1 MARMGI
7 PKNND
12 DRRRRRHRRVRN
24 HLAGTQG
31 RPRLVVYRSL
41 KHIAAQLVDDDAR
54 RTLMAVS
61 DQGLQG
67 TKTQRAT
74 EVGKQIAARAKES
87 GVSKIVFDRA
97 GYRYHGRVKAL
108 ADGAREGGLEF

>member
-1 MARMGI
+1 MTRIAI
-7 PKNND
+7 PKTNSE
-12 DRRRRRHRRVRN
+12 RRKRRHLRVRN
-24 HLAGTQG
+24 HLAGTES

-41 KHIAAQLVDDDAR
+41 KHIAAQLVNDDSR
-54 RTLMAVS
+54 KTLMAVS
-61 DQGLQG
+61 DQGIEG

-74 EVGKQIAARAKES
+74 EVGKRIAARAKES